1 MLESDKTSFYGQMAL
16 LGEAEEESKE
26 EEFVK
31 VDHKSTLL
39 MLMACKDDNL
49 LLQMGS
55 LFNSLIASKGVSDN
69 LKQKMPELFGEYKP
83 PTQQE
88 ISA

>member
-1 MLESDKTSFYGQMAL
+1 MIGES
-16 LGEAEEESKE
+16 EEEEKE
-26 EEFVK
+26 EVLVK

-39 MLMACKDDNL
+39 MLMQCKDDNL

-55 LFNSLIASKGVSDN
+55 LFNSMITSQAVSDS

-83 PTQQE
+83 PSQQE
-88 ISA
+88 I

>member
-39 MLMACKDDNL
+39 MF
-49 LLQMGS
+49 
-55 LFNSLIASKGVSDN
+55 LF
-69 LKQKMPELFGEYKP
+69 QW
-83 PTQQE
+83 
-88 ISA
+88 